1 MGSANVAVNSWLSD
15 RERFADLFNGTLFDG
30 KQLIHPE
37 DLEDLDRETD
47 ILITGK
53 SGKTRGL
60 QRYRDIAKRWKG
72 GSDLMVL
79 ACESQAKIHYAMPV
93 RNMLY
98 DSLTY
103 TDQIRQL
110 WGKSADRSGMTG
122 EEYLSSF
129 RKSDRIYPV
138 ITLVFYYDLK
148 PWDGP
153 TDLYGMFGLLENGV
167 ADNII
172 RKYVPNYHINL
183 LDAGA
188 VRNLKHFQTDL
199 QQIFGVLK
207 YRGNKTGLQN
217 YMQENRDYFTRV
229 NVDAYQ
235 ALCAF
240 LHSEKMLKEIK
251 DSGKDVKID
260 MCQAL
265 EELYQDG
272 VKEGREEGIAEGIAA
287 VISNM
292 LKSGMS
298 ITDIKKYT
306 DADDRVI
313 EQVQKDLK

>member
-1 MGSANVAVNSWLSD
+1 MGNANVAVNSWLSD

-47 ILITGK
+47 ILITEK
-53 SGKTRGL
+53 NGKTRGL
-60 QRYRDIAKRWKG
+60 QRYRDIAKRWKD
-72 GSDLMVL
+72 GSDLVVL

-110 WGKSADRSGMTG
+110 WKNSTDRSWMTG

-148 PWDGP
+148 PWDGT
-153 TDLYGMFGLLENGV
+153 TDLYGMFGLHENGI
-167 ADNII
+167 AGNII

-188 VRNLKHFQTDL
+188 VRDPNRFQSDL

-207 YRGNKTGLQN
+207 YRGNKNGLQN
-217 YMQENRDYFTRV
+217 YMQENKDYFTRV
-229 NVDAYQ
+229 NVETYQ

-240 LHSEKMLKEIK
+240 LHSEKMLKEIN
-251 DSGKDVKID
+251 DSGKDVKIN

-272 VKEGREEGIAEGIAA
+272 IKEGREEGREEGIAA

-292 LKSGMS
+292 LKNGMS

-306 DADDRVI
+306 GADDHVI
-313 EQVQKDLK
+313 AQVQKDLK